1 MELKKL
7 DVLVCGECHEVFHFI
22 KEFQEHRQKCTKESI
37 LKDSIQDVSKSQV
50 WAFMLWK
57 NAKFKNACE
66 EETPPSS
73 WNVYQLWCNLDQTQK
88 DSWVAAGKSLQAIH
102 MLNMSVHQSTSKV
115 FKNLYI
121 FVVSCLFF
129 KRKRL
134 ELPSSIVQG
143 HIDFMHVVN
152 EVMEKTYGNVH
163 LGDSRIVLHTH
174 IFMVFYIFVFIKTAG

>member
-22 KEFQEHRQKCTKESI
+22 KEFQDHRQKCTKESI

-102 MLNMSVHQSTSKV
+102 VLNIGVHQSTSKV
-115 FKNLYI
+115 FKDLYI
-121 FVVSCLFF
+121 FIVSCLCFE
-129 KRKRL
+129 RVRR
-134 ELPSSIVQG
+134 ELHSSVIRGYVV
-143 HIDFMHVVN
+143 DFMHVVN
-152 EVMEKTYGNVH
+152 VEMEKVQVRVH
-163 LGDSRIVLHTH
+163 LADLRIKLRG
-174 IFMVFYIFVFIKTAG
+174 FILILFLCLL